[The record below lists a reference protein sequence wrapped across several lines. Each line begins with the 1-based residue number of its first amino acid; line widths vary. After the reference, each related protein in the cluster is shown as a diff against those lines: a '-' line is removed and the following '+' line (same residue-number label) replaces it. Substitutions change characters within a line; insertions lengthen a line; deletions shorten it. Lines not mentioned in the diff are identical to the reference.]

1 MNLKQEKFLFTDG
14 KEHLISDFQKEK
26 GYIFYFFPKA
36 ATTGCTLETVAYNR
50 YYQKF
55 LTAGYNVIG
64 ISRDNL
70 KKQTKFQQDH
80 AVEFP
85 MICDVDEKLC
95 KMFNV
100 LKQKKMFN
108 NVYMGIERSTFLLNN
123 DFVIIEEW
131 RKVAPVEHI
140 KTVLSSVL

>member
-1 MNLKQEKFLFTDG
+1 MK
-14 KEHLISDFQKEK
+14 
-26 GYIFYFFPKA
+26 
-36 ATTGCTLETVAYNR
+36 
-50 YYQKF
+50 
-55 LTAGYNVIG
+55 
-64 ISRDNL
+64 

-85 MICDVDEKLC
+85 MLCDVDERLC
-95 KMFNV
+95 KMFDV

-123 DFVIIEEW
+123 DFEIIEVW

-140 KTVLSSVL
+140 KTVLSAVL

>member
-14 KEHLISDFQKEK
+14 KEHLISAFQKEK

-36 ATTGCTLETVAYNR
+36 ATAGCTLETVAYNR
-50 YYQKF
+50 YYSKF
-55 LTAGYNVIG
+55 LAAGYNVIG

-70 KKQTKFQQDH
+70 KKQTKFQQDN

-85 MICDVDEKLC
+85 MICDIDEKLS
-95 KMFNV
+95 KMFDV

-123 DFVIIEEW
+123 DFEIIEEW

-140 KTVLSSVL
+140 KAVLSAVL